1 MKLPNI
7 MKGESESESESESVE
22 EVMELNILTDDSLFV

>member
-7 MKGESESESESESVE
+7 MKGESESESESVE